1 MDFAAL
7 SVAAVV
13 AEGGALMGVESEI
26 AEQVGLADD
35 YIIQRFDFLLRVL
48 LDVEVDSV
56 MKHPKMTFSAQ
67 LKCRIEYMFDLR
79 RIKKL
84 LNRFREKSGYMISL
98 TDTGRA

>member
-7 SVAAVV
+7 SVVAVV
-13 AEGGALMGVESEI
+13 AEGALMGVESEI

-56 MKHPKMTFSAQ
+56 MKHPKMTFSAK
-67 LKCRIEYMFDLR
+67 LKCRLGYMFDKNLR
-79 RIKKL
+79 VLAKHKE
-84 LNRFREKSGYMISL
+84 NEKVFQYN
-98 TDTGRA
+98 

>member
-7 SVAAVV
+7 SVVAVV
-13 AEGGALMGVESEI
+13 AEGALMGVESEI

-56 MKHPKMTFSAQ
+56 MKHPKMTFSAK
-67 LKCRIEYMFDLR
+67 LKCRLGYMFASR
-79 RIKKL
+79 RMKKQIL
-84 LNRFREKSGYMISL
+84 GEMW
-98 TDTGRA
+98 